1 MQYSVNRSSLFFFAA
16 FSTSI
21 DLCIYNS
28 NNPNVFAYSFR
39 KQIVI
44 SPLKVIQSGKELL
57 LNYNDVIIEQ
67 QRAKNNTRRTRRPT
81 VADYS
86 DDDDIRNNAL
96 YSDDDTIRHF
106 IICDLV
112 LHILS

>member
-1 MQYSVNRSSLFFFAA
+1 MFHMLMDYFDAELYHILYINAQYTNSNWVRFIN
-16 FSTSI
+16 
-21 DLCIYNS
+21 NS

-67 QRAKNNTRRTRRPT
+67 QRAKNNTRRTRRPEWPEFYIWVNVYT
-81 VADYS
+81 
-86 DDDDIRNNAL
+86 
-96 YSDDDTIRHF
+96 
-106 IICDLV
+106 LV
-112 LHILS
+112 SFS